1 MRTLEP
7 PNRMR
12 IGLMGIVVAL
22 LVVAVGQSFT
32 SVPMLFAKPSYYGQ
46 FTDSG
51 GLHKGDRVRIA
62 GLGVG
67 TVEGLKIDG
76 DHIVVKFSIGTNT
89 IGTESRLAIR
99 TDTILGRKVL
109 EIEPRGIKRCRPGAF
124 CRLGKHHPVPDLR
137 RVLRRHQGRIR
148 LGHRDGQAVA
158 ECVVGDR

>member
-1 MRTLEP
+1 
-7 PNRMR
+7 
-12 IGLMGIVVAL
+12 MGIVVAL

-109 EIEPRGIKRCRPGAF
+109 EIEPRGAQALPPGAF
-124 CRLGKHHPVPDLR
+124 CRLGKAPPVPDLR

>member
-1 MRTLEP
+1 
-7 PNRMR
+7 
-12 IGLMGIVVAL
+12 MGIVVAL

-89 IGTESRLAIR
+89 R
-99 TDTILGRKVL
+99 T
-109 EIEPRGIKRCRPGAF
+109 
-124 CRLGKHHPVPDLR
+124 
-137 RVLRRHQGRIR
+137 RVLLAVGCHGAGRHVAGGREAIVR
-148 LGHRDGQAVA
+148 G
-158 ECVVGDR
+158 

>member
-1 MRTLEP
+1 
-7 PNRMR
+7 MR

-67 TVEGLKIDG
+67 TVEG
-76 DHIVVKFSIGTNT
+76 
-89 IGTESRLAIR
+89 SRSTA
-99 TDTILGRKVL
+99 TTSWSSSPSAPTPSA
-109 EIEPRGIKRCRPGAF
+109 PRA
-124 CRLGKHHPVPDLR
+124 
-137 RVLRRHQGRIR
+137 
-148 LGHRDGQAVA
+148 A
-158 ECVVGDR
+158 

>member
-1 MRTLEP
+1 
-7 PNRMR
+7 
-12 IGLMGIVVAL
+12 MGIVVAL

-109 EIEPRGIKRCRPGAF
+109 EIEPRGAQALPPGGRFA
-124 CRLGKHHPVPDLR
+124 GWAKHHPVPDLR

>member
-1 MRTLEP
+1 
-7 PNRMR
+7 
-12 IGLMGIVVAL
+12 MGIVVAL

-89 IGTESRLAIR
+89 IGTESRLASAPTPSCR
-99 TDTILGRKVL
+99 V
-109 EIEPRGIKRCRPGAF
+109 EPSAAIGGAPHF
-124 CRLGKHHPVPDLR
+124 L
-137 RVLRRHQGRIR
+137 
-148 LGHRDGQAVA
+148 AA
-158 ECVVGDR
+158 TN